1 MLYLFFFKSKENCMI
16 INSHSINMIGIYY
29 ENLLKEILPYKIK
42 FIFKIKEEINYE
54 NDSICLA
61 RIYDDDDS
69 LYPNINKRCCNSS
82 FNDMPVCK
90 MHLKNNIYGL
100 ITEYPNVKLINLYK
114 KKDINIES
122 RINLTLKKKKN
133 IYIKKKSINKQ
144 TMSIDY
150 IDFKKEILDYKKYN
164 LNVDSD
170 QILKYILE
178 KHSNIEIS
186 NNSRQKIIEKLEY
199 YTKIIDSNNIYNSKS
214 NNDNFENS
222 NIKINTFTLNL
233 NNLDTIQITDD
244 LYNSCELYVFNND
257 NINYLINSHRN
268 IVAYLKEWIDDD
280 DEVPKEFKNADNK
293 VLDPFKRLPIFEIT
307 IDKLAALY
315 TNISEGNYREYE
327 YDETLETF
335 KKTNYILRSD

>member
-100 ITEYPNVKLINLYK
+100 ITEYPKVKLLNLYK

-122 RINLTLKKKKN
+122 RINLTLKKKK
-133 IYIKKKSINKQ
+133 
-144 TMSIDY
+144 
-150 IDFKKEILDYKKYN
+150 
-164 LNVDSD
+164 
-170 QILKYILE
+170 
-178 KHSNIEIS
+178 
-186 NNSRQKIIEKLEY
+186 
-199 YTKIIDSNNIYNSKS
+199 
-214 NNDNFENS
+214 
-222 NIKINTFTLNL
+222 
-233 NNLDTIQITDD
+233 
-244 LYNSCELYVFNND
+244 
-257 NINYLINSHRN
+257 
-268 IVAYLKEWIDDD
+268 
-280 DEVPKEFKNADNK
+280 
-293 VLDPFKRLPIFEIT
+293 IFI
-307 IDKLAALY
+307 
-315 TNISEGNYREYE
+315 
-327 YDETLETF
+327 
-335 KKTNYILRSD
+335 